1 MLALY
6 LVPKYVKL
14 FQFMPSVSGPIL
26 PSFYNIRK
34 MELEVT
40 SQCHPVN
47 SRASY
52 LQYSTLA
59 ITVHKSNRE
68 VKRESFHQWFTAS
81 SCPFQHFSGYM
92 QLIPYMGNFI
102 T

>member
-6 LVPKYVKL
+6 LVPSKTKYTKL

-26 PSFYNIRK
+26 PPFYNFRK

-52 LQYSTLA
+52 LLQSLFRRAIGMSKGKAFIYGLQPAATLFN
-59 ITVHKSNRE
+59 TLE
-68 VKRESFHQWFTAS
+68 GMCDSF
-81 SCPFQHFSGYM
+81 
-92 QLIPYMGNFI
+92 LI
-102 T
+102 